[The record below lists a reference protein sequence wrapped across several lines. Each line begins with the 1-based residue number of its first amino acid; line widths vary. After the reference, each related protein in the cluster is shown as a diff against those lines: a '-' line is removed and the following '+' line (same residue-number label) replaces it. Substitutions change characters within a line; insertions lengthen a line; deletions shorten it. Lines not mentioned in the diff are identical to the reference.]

1 MPNKRFRLNESV
13 VGNIKANKGQI
24 GYVQEIIRVGRKE
37 KYKVSWNSGRVT
49 VVTSRA
55 INSAPVEI
63 PQLQEN
69 NNFGVEV
76 DNQNDQISD
85 NDDINNEILSEVSG
99 RERLSEVRI
108 NLDS

>member
-1 MPNKRFRLNESV
+1 MPNKRFRLNERV

-37 KYKVSWNSGRVT
+37 KYQVSWNSGRVT
-49 VVTSRA
+49 TVTSRA